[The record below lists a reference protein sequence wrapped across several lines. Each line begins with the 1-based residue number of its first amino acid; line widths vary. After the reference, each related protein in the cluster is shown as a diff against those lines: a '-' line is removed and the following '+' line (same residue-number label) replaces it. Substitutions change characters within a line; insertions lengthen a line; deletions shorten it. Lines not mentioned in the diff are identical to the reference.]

1 MHLTGEEL
9 RNISLQNETVYQYLI
24 KLMYDKQF
32 PGKLEE
38 GGKLVGNLVE
48 DIMIRAMV
56 CMAEKTVKTKTILK
70 KGENSYQESVKTFEI
85 LKKNI
90 TTFTHLS
97 RENNKIDLITRL

>member
-1 MHLTGEEL
+1 
-9 RNISLQNETVYQYLI
+9 
-24 KLMYDKQF
+24 MYDKQF
-32 PGKLEE
+32 PGELEE

-70 KGENSYQESVKTFEI
+70 KGENSYQENVIAFQIS
-85 LKKNI
+85 KKYI

-97 RENNKIDLITRL
+97 RDKNNKIDLITRL